1 MELELQG
8 RVALITGASAGIGRA
23 TARVLANEGAQT
35 VIVARRDELLRTL
48 HDEIITSGALAP
60 MIIRADLTDVDEPAF
75 IAGKVLEAYGR
86 ADILVNNAGASRSL
100 TLTSTEAEWDEAIAL
115 NLSSVRRLSHALLP
129 VMLTRRWGR
138 VVNVTGSLEPPGING
153 ANIAK
158 AGVHAWAKGLSREVA
173 AAGVTVNCV
182 MPGRIHSEQIDNRM
196 YPTEQERNDFIRA
209 NVPAG
214 YFGEPEQVAYMIAF
228 LSSERAGYV
237 TGQRIYVDGGMHRA
251 I

>member
-1 MELELQG
+1 MPLDAFG
-8 RVALITGASAGIGRA
+8 RV
-23 TARVLANEGAQT
+23 
-35 VIVARRDELLRTL
+35 
-48 HDEIITSGALAP
+48 
-60 MIIRADLTDVDEPAF
+60 
-75 IAGKVLEAYGR
+75 
-86 ADILVNNAGASRSL
+86 DILVNNAGASRSL
-100 TLTSTEAEWDEAIAL
+100 TLTSTEVEWEEAITL

-129 VMLTRRWGR
+129 VMLERQWGR

-182 MPGRIHSEQIDNRM
+182 MPGRIHSEQIDHRM
-196 YPTEQERNDFIRA
+196 YPTERERNDFIRA

-214 YFGEPEQVAYMIAF
+214 YFGEPEEVAYMIAF
-228 LSSERAGYV
+228 LSSARAGYV

-251 I
+251 L